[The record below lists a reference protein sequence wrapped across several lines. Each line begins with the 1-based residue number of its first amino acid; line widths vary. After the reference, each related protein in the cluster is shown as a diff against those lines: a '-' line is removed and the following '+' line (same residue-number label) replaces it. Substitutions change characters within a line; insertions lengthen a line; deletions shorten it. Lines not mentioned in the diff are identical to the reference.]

1 MRDTISMENV
11 FYNTF
16 FKKSQLNQFKI
27 KKCGLRRM
35 NSALNSL
42 CLSFLKSFNKMDI
55 GCIISLYLRS
65 SILTEKI
72 QRNIKNMFFRR
83 YRALLIL
90 GIVFAI
96 LIVLLFFFQ
105 QIKRDELNNQ
115 LTQVELQNVRIGA
128 GISNGVLGTAIFG
141 EIYNKGDKIISI
153 AEMNVE
159 FINEDGEVAK
169 VHKFF
174 PVNKFSFRE
183 SLPLKP
189 GQSKEFGFPIDDI
202 VPEDWDGTFT
212 ARLTELIFK

>member
-1 MRDTISMENV
+1 MI
-11 FYNTF
+11 
-16 FKKSQLNQFKI
+16 
-27 KKCGLRRM
+27 
-35 NSALNSL
+35 
-42 CLSFLKSFNKMDI
+42 LK
-55 GCIISLYLRS
+55 
-65 SILTEKI
+65 
-72 QRNIKNMFFRR
+72 R

-96 LIVLLFFFQ
+96 LIVLMVFFQ
-105 QIKRDELNNQ
+105 KIKRDELNNQ
-115 LTQVELQNVRIGA
+115 LKKVELKNVRIGV
-128 GISNGVLGTAIFG
+128 GTSNGTLGTAIFG
-141 EIYNKGDKIISI
+141 EINNKGENIISI

-159 FINEDGEVAK
+159 FLNEYGEVKK

-212 ARLTELIFK
+212 ANLTELIFK

>member
-1 MRDTISMENV
+1 MENV
-11 FYNTF
+11 YYNTF
-16 FKKSQLNQFKI
+16 FEKSQLNQFKI
-27 KKCGLRRM
+27 KKCGSKRLNR
-35 NSALNSL
+35 ALNSL

-65 SILTEKI
+65 SIHTENI
-72 QRNIKNMFFRR
+72 RMSIKNMYFRR

-96 LIVLLFFFQ
+96 LIVLMFFSQ
-105 QIKRDELNNQ
+105 QIKRDEQNNQ
-115 LTQVELQNVRIGA
+115 LTLVELRNVRIGA
-128 GISNGVLGTAIFG
+128 GISNGDLGTAIFG

-159 FINEDGEVAK
+159 FINEDGEVSK

>member
-1 MRDTISMENV
+1 MENV

-27 KKCGLRRM
+27 KKCGSKRLDQ
-35 NSALNSL
+35 ALNSL
-42 CLSFLKSFNKMDI
+42 CLSLLKSFNKMDI
-55 GCIISLYLRS
+55 SCIIYLNLRS
-65 SILTEKI
+65 SIFTENF
-72 QRNIKNMFFRR
+72 QRSIKNMFFRR
-83 YRALLIL
+83 YRSLLIL
-90 GIVFAI
+90 GIVLAI
-96 LIVLLFFFQ
+96 LIVLMFLFQ
-105 QIKRDELNNQ
+105 QIKQDELNNQ
-115 LTQVELQNVRIGA
+115 LTKVELQNVRIGV
-128 GISNGVLGTAIFG
+128 GTSNGVLGTAIFG
-141 EIYNKGDKIISI
+141 EINNKGEKIISI

-159 FINEDGEVAK
+159 FLNEDGEVAK

>member
-1 MRDTISMENV
+1 
-11 FYNTF
+11 
-16 FKKSQLNQFKI
+16 
-27 KKCGLRRM
+27 
-35 NSALNSL
+35 
-42 CLSFLKSFNKMDI
+42 MDI
-55 GCIISLYLRS
+55 GCIISLYLKS
-65 SILTEKI
+65 SIHTENI
-72 QRNIKNMFFRR
+72 QRSVKNMFFRR
-83 YRALLIL
+83 YRVLLIL
-90 GIVFAI
+90 GTVLAI
-96 LIVLLFFFQ
+96 LILLMFFFQ

-115 LTQVELQNVRIGA
+115 LTKVELQNVRIGA

-141 EIYNKGDKIISI
+141 EIHNKSDKIISI

-189 GQSKEFGFPIDDI
+189 GQSKVFGFPIDDI

-212 ARLTELIFK
+212 SRLTELIFK

>member
-16 FKKSQLNQFKI
+16 FKKSQLNQFLK
-27 KKCGLRRM
+27 KKCGSKRL
-35 NSALNSL
+35 NPALNSL

-65 SILTEKI
+65 SIHTENI
-72 QRNIKNMFFRR
+72 QGRIKNMFFRR

-96 LIVLLFFFQ
+96 LLVLMFFFQ
-105 QIKRDELNNQ
+105 QIKRNELNNQ
-115 LTQVELQNVRIGA
+115 LTKVELQNVRIGA

-159 FINEDGEVAK
+159 FINEEGDVAK

-174 PVNKFSFRE
+174 PVNKFSFKE

>member
-1 MRDTISMENV
+1 MI
-11 FYNTF
+11 
-16 FKKSQLNQFKI
+16 
-27 KKCGLRRM
+27 
-35 NSALNSL
+35 
-42 CLSFLKSFNKMDI
+42 LK
-55 GCIISLYLRS
+55 
-65 SILTEKI
+65 
-72 QRNIKNMFFRR
+72 R

-96 LIVLLFFFQ
+96 LIVLMVFFQ
-105 QIKRDELNNQ
+105 KIKRDELNNQ
-115 LTQVELQNVRIGA
+115 LKKVELKNVRIGV
-128 GISNGVLGTAIFG
+128 GTSNGTLGTAIFG
-141 EIYNKGDKIISI
+141 EINNKGENIISI

-159 FINEDGEVAK
+159 FLNEYGEVKK

-212 ARLTELIFK
+212 ANLTKLIFK

>member
-1 MRDTISMENV
+1 
-11 FYNTF
+11 
-16 FKKSQLNQFKI
+16 
-27 KKCGLRRM
+27 M
-35 NSALNSL
+35 NAALNSL
-42 CLSFLKSFNKMDI
+42 CLSFSKSFNKMDI
-55 GCIISLYLRS
+55 GCIITLNLIS
-65 SILTEKI
+65 SIHTENI
-72 QRNIKNMFFRR
+72 RMNIKNMFFRR

-96 LIVLLFFFQ
+96 LIVLMFFFQ

-115 LTQVELQNVRIGA
+115 LTLVQLQNVRIGA

-159 FINEDGEVAK
+159 FINEDGGIAK

>member
-1 MRDTISMENV
+1 MI
-11 FYNTF
+11 
-16 FKKSQLNQFKI
+16 
-27 KKCGLRRM
+27 
-35 NSALNSL
+35 
-42 CLSFLKSFNKMDI
+42 LK
-55 GCIISLYLRS
+55 
-65 SILTEKI
+65 
-72 QRNIKNMFFRR
+72 R

-96 LIVLLFFFQ
+96 LIVLMVFFQ
-105 QIKRDELNNQ
+105 KIKRDELNNQ
-115 LTQVELQNVRIGA
+115 LKKVELKNVRIGV
-128 GISNGVLGTAIFG
+128 GTSNGTLGTAIFG
-141 EIYNKGDKIISI
+141 EINNKGENIISI

-159 FINEDGEVAK
+159 FLNEYGEVKK

-202 VPEDWDGTFT
+202 VPEEWGGTFT

>member
-1 MRDTISMENV
+1 MEHV

-16 FKKSQLNQFKI
+16 FKKSHLNQFKI
-27 KKCGLRRM
+27 KKCGTKRL
-35 NSALNSL
+35 NPALNSL
-42 CLSFLKSFNKMDI
+42 CLSFLKSFNNMDI
-55 GCIISLYLRS
+55 GGIISLYLRS
-65 SILTEKI
+65 SIHTENI
-72 QRNIKNMFFRR
+72 RRNIKNMFFRR
-83 YRALLIL
+83 YRTLLIL

-96 LIVLLFFFQ
+96 LIVLMFFFQ

-115 LTQVELQNVRIGA
+115 LTQVELQNVRIGT

-141 EIYNKGDKIISI
+141 EIFNKGDKIISI

-189 GQSKEFGFPIDDI
+189 GHSKEFGFPIDDI
-202 VPEDWDGTFT
+202 VPEEWDGTFT

>member
-1 MRDTISMENV
+1 MENV

-65 SILTEKI
+65 SIYTENI
-72 QRNIKNMFFRR
+72 QMSIENMFFRQF
-83 YRALLIL
+83 RALLIL

-96 LIVLLFFFQ
+96 LIVLMFFFQ
-105 QIKRDELNNQ
+105 KIKLDELNNQ
-115 LTQVELQNVRIGA
+115 LTKVELQNVRIGVGA
-128 GISNGVLGTAIFG
+128 SNGVLGTAIFG

-159 FINEDGEVAK
+159 FINEDGEVSK

-212 ARLTELIFK
+212 AKLTELIFK

>member
-1 MRDTISMENV
+1 MRDTISMGNV

-96 LIVLLFFFQ
+96 LIVLLFFSQ
-105 QIKRDELNNQ
+105 QIKRDELKNQ
-115 LTQVELQNVRIGA
+115 LTKVELQNVRIGA
-128 GISNGVLGTAIFG
+128 GMSNGVLGTAIFG
-141 EIYNKGDKIISI
+141 DIYNKGDRIISI

-159 FINEDGEVAK
+159 FLNEDGEVAK

>member
-1 MRDTISMENV
+1 MI
-11 FYNTF
+11 
-16 FKKSQLNQFKI
+16 
-27 KKCGLRRM
+27 
-35 NSALNSL
+35 
-42 CLSFLKSFNKMDI
+42 LK
-55 GCIISLYLRS
+55 
-65 SILTEKI
+65 
-72 QRNIKNMFFRR
+72 R

-96 LIVLLFFFQ
+96 LIALMFLFQ
-105 QIKRDELNNQ
+105 KIKRNELNNQ
-115 LTQVELQNVRIGA
+115 LKKVELKNVRIGV
-128 GISNGVLGTAIFG
+128 GTSNGTLGTAIFG
-141 EIYNKGDKIISI
+141 EINNKGENIISI

-159 FINEDGEVAK
+159 FLNEYGEVKK

-212 ARLTELIFK
+212 ANLTELIFK

>member
-1 MRDTISMENV
+1 MENV

-27 KKCGLRRM
+27 KKCSSKRL
-35 NSALNSL
+35 NAALNSL
-42 CLSFLKSFNKMDI
+42 CLSFLKNFNKMDI

-65 SILTEKI
+65 SIHTENIRRSIKI
-72 QRNIKNMFFRR
+72 MFFKR

-90 GIVFAI
+90 GILFAI
-96 LIVLLFFFQ
+96 LIVLMFFIQ
-105 QIKRDELNNQ
+105 QSKRDELNNQ

-159 FINEDGEVAK
+159 FINENGEVAK

-202 VPEDWDGTFT
+202 IPEDWDGTFT